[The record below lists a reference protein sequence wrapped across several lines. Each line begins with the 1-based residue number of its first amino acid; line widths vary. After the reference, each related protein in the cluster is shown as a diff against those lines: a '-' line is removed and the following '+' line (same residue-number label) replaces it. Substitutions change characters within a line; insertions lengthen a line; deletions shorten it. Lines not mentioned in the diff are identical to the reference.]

1 MVPHSYSHHSWLK
14 INENAHIQR
23 DLKRQRESDIQKS
36 FIDDADKGRSTA
48 KEEK

>member
-23 DLKRQRESDIQKS
+23 DLKRQSDIQKS